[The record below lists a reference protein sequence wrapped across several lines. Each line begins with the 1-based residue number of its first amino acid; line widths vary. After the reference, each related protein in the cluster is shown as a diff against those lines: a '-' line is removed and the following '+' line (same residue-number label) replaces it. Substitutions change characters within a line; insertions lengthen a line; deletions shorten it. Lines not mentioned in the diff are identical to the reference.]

1 MFANYSFC
9 YIFYH
14 LIQFHPWIGII
25 SGGVA
30 ETKEAEDLR
39 KKEKE
44 ENKKKKKVEKK
55 KKKEEEKKKK
65 KEIKNQDKEEQDR
78 EAMRMEEIE
87 EDSILKRMKM

>member
-44 ENKKKKKVEKK
+44 ENKKKKKEEEK

-65 KEIKNQDKEEQDR
+65 KEIKNQNKEEQDR

-87 EDSILKRMKM
+87 AD

>member
-9 YIFYH
+9 NIFYH

-44 ENKKKKKVEKK
+44 ENKKKK
-55 KKKEEEKKKK
+55 
-65 KEIKNQDKEEQDR
+65 NDKEEQDR

-87 EDSILKRMKM
+87 ED

>member
-9 YIFYH
+9 NIFYH

-39 KKEKE
+39 KKEEKD
-44 ENKKKKKVEKK
+44 KKKQMKVEKQ
-55 KKKEEEKKKK
+55 KKKEEEKKKIEEEKKK
-65 KEIKNQDKEEQDR
+65 KEE
-78 EAMRMEEIE
+78 
-87 EDSILKRMKM
+87 